1 MEGSSSISPDVL
13 ATYAA
18 DAAREVPGVREL
30 AESGRHRHRG
40 VRVSDGDDA
49 VTVELHVV
57 LDWGAGAGEV
67 GGRVQDRV
75 ADYLRRMAHVEPGAV
90 DVVVDEVGPPPE
102 VA

>member
-1 MEGSSSISPDVL
+1 MEGSSSISPEVL

-18 DAAREVPGVREL
+18 DAAREVPGVRDL
-30 AESGRHRHRG
+30 VESRHRHRG
-40 VRVSDGDDA
+40 VRVSEGDDA

-67 GGRVQDRV
+67 GRRVQDRV
-75 ADYLRRMAHVEPGAV
+75 ADYLGRMAHVRPEAV

-102 VA
+102 LAS